1 MSDTPE
7 QRPARPSR
15 TGQAPAT
22 APSGTVGEGA
32 GKPAPGARS
41 KAAAASTPPA
51 SSASSAPSRS
61 SSSGPAGSA
70 GPSVPEPPAS
80 ANPGTP
86 ANPEASQEPSL
97 DEQIAAYQ
105 REFRDLDPQVEQV
118 VSALGRLNRRMNVAY
133 GRQVAALGISNAEWE
148 VLKTL
153 VLSGAPYRLGPG
165 DLAKRLG
172 LTPAAMTHRIDRMA
186 TEGLVT
192 RDRDESNRV
201 RVIVE
206 LTDEGRAK
214 WLEAMRMAT
223 DFEEELLQDLSGEE
237 RGVLG
242 EMLIRLLRR
251 VEQAQP
257 DAGGRL
263 TDLDQGP
270 GRAGIEN
277 VNSEG

>member
-7 QRPARPSR
+7 QRPGRPARTGRAAAKAPSR
-15 TGQAPAT
+15 K
-22 APSGTVGEGA
+22 SGEESGR
-32 GKPAPGARS
+32 PAPGARS
-41 KAAAASTPPA
+41 TPAAAPSHSSPPV
-51 SSASSAPSRS
+51 
-61 SSSGPAGSA
+61 PAGSG
-70 GPSVPEPPAS
+70 GPVAPNPPGRA
-80 ANPGTP
+80 APGTP
-86 ANPEASQEPSL
+86 ASRGASQEPSL

-133 GRQVAALGISNAEWE
+133 GRQVAALGVSNAEWE

-165 DLAKRLG
+165 DLARRLG

-186 TEGLVT
+186 AEGLVT

-214 WLEAMRMAT
+214 WMEAMRMAT

-242 EMLIRLLRR
+242 EMLIRVLRR

-263 TDLDQGP
+263 TDLDRGP
-270 GRAGIEN
+270 DKPVSGT
-277 VNSEG
+277 